1 MSNKKNLKGDHYLTS
16 SFFCSS
22 QVFEGNCLMFIQK
35 MKPFIEAVLV
45 GKKVIVSIS
54 QIKNMEKGVGLTLG
68 ENFGLKDGYHR
79 KKGY

>member
-1 MSNKKNLKGDHYLTS
+1 
-16 SFFCSS
+16 
-22 QVFEGNCLMFIQK
+22 MFIQK

-79 KKGY
+79 KKGN

>member
-1 MSNKKNLKGDHYLTS
+1 
-16 SFFCSS
+16 
-22 QVFEGNCLMFIQK
+22 MFIQK

-54 QIKNMEKGVGLTLG
+54 QIKNMKKGVGLTLG

-79 KKGY
+79 KKGYYWDKSLRRRSVFYQSVSLC

>member
-1 MSNKKNLKGDHYLTS
+1 
-16 SFFCSS
+16 
-22 QVFEGNCLMFIQK
+22 MFIQK

-54 QIKNMEKGVGLTLG
+54 QIKNMKKGVGLTLG
-68 ENFGLKDGYHR
+68 KNFGLKDGYHR

>member
-1 MSNKKNLKGDHYLTS
+1 
-16 SFFCSS
+16 
-22 QVFEGNCLMFIQK
+22 MFIQK

-79 KKGY
+79 KRGINWDKSLRRRSVFYQNVSLC